1 MPNPARPSPAVVT
14 AAIAAILGGL
24 LILLGCS
31 IAFFGVLLQGS
42 AHNTP
47 VTPPLLRNFTLG
59 MMGFMMCL
67 SLFGIATGIG
77 LLYLRK
83 WARISVLIWGGFA
96 VFFGAIGV
104 AMAFLISTGFPP
116 NTAQLPAESL
126 RLMRIILFFT
136 YGLPFVV
143 GVWWLI
149 LFNRKP
155 VKAQFEGAAP
165 PSDPSAPQKP
175 RSPLPI
181 TVLAW
186 FYVGSILNLLF
197 LPFVRVRTPVFLFG
211 MLLPDRVGMAIL
223 LLTCL
228 AFTVCGVGI
237 LKLKPW
243 SYSLTMG
250 LQIFWLLST
259 AVSLLRPNYKAVM
272 QSFLE
277 QTQASMHLPESQY
290 NWNPFMQYFGWFM
303 AVGLLIAGAVLGL
316 LIYYR
321 RRFLEAASAASSH

>member
-1 MPNPARPSPAVVT
+1 MSNTSRPSPGVIA
-14 AAIAAILGGL
+14 AAIVAIIGGL
-24 LILLGCS
+24 LILVGCS
-31 IAFFGVLLQGS
+31 VAFFSVLLQSS
-42 AHNTP
+42 AYNTP
-47 VTPPLLRNFTLG
+47 GTPPLLRNFTLG

-136 YGLPFVV
+136 YGLPLAA
-143 GVWWLI
+143 GVWWLV
-149 LFNRKP
+149 LFNRQT
-155 VKAQFEGAAP
+155 VKAQFAGTAP
-165 PSDPSAPQKP
+165 PYDPSVPQRP
-175 RSPLPI
+175 RCPLPI

-186 FYVGSILNLLF
+186 FYVGSILNLLL
-197 LPFVRVRTPVFLFG
+197 LPFIRVRTPVFLFG
-211 MLLPDRVGMAIL
+211 LLLPDRVGVAIL

-228 AFTVCGVGI
+228 AFTVCGIGI

-243 SYSLTMG
+243 SYSLTIG
-250 LQIFWLLST
+250 LQIFWLAST
-259 AVSLLRPNYKAVM
+259 VVSMLRPNYKAVM

-303 AVGLLIAGAVLGL
+303 AVGLLVAGALLGL
-316 LIYYR
+316 LFYYR
-321 RRFLEAASAASSH
+321 RRFLEAASAASSF